1 MNTDNSWI
9 KLPRMFMNWQWYQ
22 NTNMVHLY
30 LYLLLNANI
39 ENKLYFGISIQRG
52 ECLVSLSTL
61 SRDTGISRDSVKRY
75 LKKLKDTKDIS
86 YKKLSKG
93 RIIVLLDFDKF
104 QPVGIDEPAP
114 NWIKLYRKICDWQW
128 YQDAK
133 MVHLFVHLML
143 KASIMKG
150 SDLSDSWQLCTSL
163 RILSKETGLSLQNIR
178 TCIGKLQRTGEITF
192 RTSPTH
198 LQSIITICNSG
209 SYQTS
214 KRQIAPIS
222 PQCRPD
228 VAPIEECTVLKIE
241 NDEISTQQSCN
252 VSNRITDVYNDTKRQ
267 AAPIAPQ
274 LRPNCAPMSP
284 QCRPNAAPMPP
295 LPKEYK
301 NIRNK
306 ESKKINTNNARTHE
320 EDFVDFSEKETSK
333 ENQQKKGEKESLL
346 SLSLHDDVWLGAIK
360 KKFAFKSIEEV
371 KDKVENFDLDHI
383 CRGNKEHK
391 DIVDYKSH
399 FCDWLKFNLMEQ
411 SPSKRKST
419 PNTER
424 WEGEKFVPKSSEGGI
439 YDGPF

>member
-192 RTSPTH
+192 RTLPTH
-198 LQSIITICNSG
+198 LQSVITIYNSG

-214 KRQIAPIS
+214 KRQIAPMP

-241 NDEISTQQSCN
+241 NDEISTQQNCN

-267 AAPIAPQ
+267 TAPMSPQ
-274 LRPNCAPMSP
+274 LRPNCAPISP

-333 ENQQKKGEKESLL
+333 ENQQKKGEKESFL
-346 SLSLHDDVWLGAIK
+346 SLSLHDDVWLDAIK

>member
-192 RTSPTH
+192 RTLPTH

-214 KRQIAPIS
+214 KQQIAPMS

-228 VAPIEECTVLKIE
+228 VAPIEECTVLKIG
-241 NDEISTQQSCN
+241 NDEISTQQNCN
-252 VSNRITDVYNDTKRQ
+252 VSNRITEVYNDTKQQ
-267 AAPIAPQ
+267 AAPMSPQ

-306 ESKKINTNNARTHE
+306 ESKKINTNDARTHE

>member
-192 RTSPTH
+192 RTLPTH
-198 LQSIITICNSG
+198 LQSIITIYNSG

-222 PQCRPD
+222 PQCH
-228 VAPIEECTVLKIE
+228 
-241 NDEISTQQSCN
+241 
-252 VSNRITDVYNDTKRQ
+252 
-267 AAPIAPQ
+267 
-274 LRPNCAPMSP
+274 
-284 QCRPNAAPMPP
+284 PNAAPMPP

-333 ENQQKKGEKESLL
+333 ENQQKKGEKESFL

>member
-192 RTSPTH
+192 RTLPTH

-209 SYQTS
+209 NYQTS

>member
-192 RTSPTH
+192 RTLPTH

-228 VAPIEECTVLKIE
+228 VAPIEECTVLKIG
-241 NDEISTQQSCN
+241 NDEISTQQNYN
-252 VSNRITDVYNDTKRQ
+252 VSNRITEVYNDTKRE

>member
-192 RTSPTH
+192 RTLPTH

-214 KRQIAPIS
+214 KRQIAPMS
-222 PQCRPD
+222 PRCRPD

-284 QCRPNAAPMPP
+284 QCRPNCAPMPP

-306 ESKKINTNNARTHE
+306 ESKKINTNDARTHE

>member
-9 KLPRMFMNWQWYQ
+9 KLPRMFMNWQWYK

-39 ENKLYFGISIQRG
+39 EDKYYFGISIQRG

-61 SRDTGISRDSVKRY
+61 SRDTGISRDSIKRY
-75 LKKLKDTKDIS
+75 LKKLQATKEIS
-86 YKKLSKG
+86 YRKLSKG
-93 RIIVLLDFDKF
+93 RIIVLLDFNKF
-104 QPVGIDEPAP
+104 QPTGTDDPVPD
-114 NWIKLYRKICDWQW
+114 WIKLYRKIGDWEW

-143 KASIMKG
+143 KASFMDG
-150 SDLSDSWQLCTSL
+150 RGLSDSWQLCTSL
-163 RILSKETGLSLQNIR
+163 RVLSKETGLSLQNIR
-178 TCIGKLQRTGEITF
+178 SCIGKLQRTGEITF
-192 RTSPTH
+192 RTLPTH
-198 LQSIITICNSG
+198 QQSIITICKSD
-209 SYQTS
+209 SYQAS
-214 KRQIAPIS
+214 KRQ
-222 PQCRPD
+222 
-228 VAPIEECTVLKIE
+228 T
-241 NDEISTQQSCN
+241 
-252 VSNRITDVYNDTKRQ
+252 
-267 AAPIAPQ
+267 APIAPQ
-274 LRPNCAPMSP
+274 LRPDVAPMSP
-284 QCRPNAAPMPP
+284 QLRPDVAPIAP

-306 ESKKINTNNARTHE
+306 ESKKINNNDARAHE

-333 ENQQKKGEKESLL
+333 ENQQKKGEKESFL

-360 KKFAFKSIEEV
+360 KKFALKSIEEV
-371 KDKVENFDLDHI
+371 KDKVKNFDLDHI

-411 SPSKRKST
+411 SPGKRKSN

-439 YDGPF
+439 YNGPF

>member
-192 RTSPTH
+192 RTIPTH

-222 PQCRPD
+222 PQ
-228 VAPIEECTVLKIE
+228 
-241 NDEISTQQSCN
+241 
-252 VSNRITDVYNDTKRQ
+252 
-267 AAPIAPQ
+267 

-284 QCRPNAAPMPP
+284 QCRPNAAPIPP

-320 EDFVDFSEKETSK
+320 EEDFVDFSEKETSK
-333 ENQQKKGEKESLL
+333 ENQQKKGEKESFL

>member
-192 RTSPTH
+192 RTLPTH

-214 KRQIAPIS
+214 KRQISPIS

-267 AAPIAPQ
+267 AAPMSPQ

-284 QCRPNAAPMPP
+284 QCRPNAAPMSP

>member
-192 RTSPTH
+192 RTLPTH

-241 NDEISTQQSCN
+241 NDEISTQKNSN
-252 VSNRITDVYNDTKRQ
+252 VSNRITEVYNDTKRQ
-267 AAPIAPQ
+267 AAPISPQ

-306 ESKKINTNNARTHE
+306 ESKKINTNDARTHE

-333 ENQQKKGEKESLL
+333 ENQQKKGEKESFL
-346 SLSLHDDVWLGAIK
+346 SLSLQDDVWLGAIK

-411 SPSKRKST
+411 SPRKRKCT
-419 PNTER
+419 PNAER

>member
-9 KLPRMFMNWQWYQ
+9 KLPRMFMNWQWYK

-39 ENKLYFGISIQRG
+39 EDKYYFGISIQRG

-61 SRDTGISRDSVKRY
+61 SRDTGISRDSIKRY
-75 LKKLKDTKDIS
+75 LKKLQATKEIS
-86 YKKLSKG
+86 YRKLSKG
-93 RIIVLLDFDKF
+93 RIIVLLDFNKF
-104 QPVGIDEPAP
+104 QPTGTDDPVP
-114 NWIKLYRKICDWQW
+114 NWIKLYRKIGDWEW

-143 KASIMKG
+143 KASFMDG
-150 SDLSDSWQLCTSL
+150 RGLSDSWQLCTSL
-163 RILSKETGLSLQNIR
+163 RVLSKETGLSLQNIR
-178 TCIGKLQRTGEITF
+178 SCIGKLQRTEEITF
-192 RTSPTH
+192 RTLPTH
-198 LQSIITICNSG
+198 QQSIITICNSD
-209 SYQTS
+209 SYQAS
-214 KRQIAPIS
+214 KRQ
-222 PQCRPD
+222 
-228 VAPIEECTVLKIE
+228 T
-241 NDEISTQQSCN
+241 
-252 VSNRITDVYNDTKRQ
+252 
-267 AAPIAPQ
+267 APIAPQ
-274 LRPNCAPMSP
+274 LRPDVAPMSP
-284 QCRPNAAPMPP
+284 QLRPDVAPIAP

-306 ESKKINTNNARTHE
+306 ESKKINNNARAHE
-320 EDFVDFSEKETSK
+320 EDFVDFSEEKTSEEKTSK
-333 ENQQKKGEKESLL
+333 ENQQKKVEKESFL

-360 KKFAFKSIEEV
+360 KKFALKSIEEV

-411 SPSKRKST
+411 SPRKRKST
-419 PNTER
+419 PNAER

-439 YDGPF
+439 YNGPF

>member
-192 RTSPTH
+192 RTLPTH

-214 KRQIAPIS
+214 KRQIAPMS

-241 NDEISTQQSCN
+241 NDEISTQQNCN
-252 VSNRITDVYNDTKRQ
+252 VSSRITEVYNDTKQQ
-267 AAPIAPQ
+267 AAPISPQ

-284 QCRPNAAPMPP
+284 QCRPDAAPMPP

-411 SPSKRKST
+411 SPGKRKST
-419 PNTER
+419 PNAER

>member
-192 RTSPTH
+192 RTLPTH

-214 KRQIAPIS
+214 KRQIAPMS

-228 VAPIEECTVLKIE
+228 VAP
-241 NDEISTQQSCN
+241 
-252 VSNRITDVYNDTKRQ
+252 
-267 AAPIAPQ
+267 
-274 LRPNCAPMSP
+274 MSP
-284 QCRPNAAPMPP
+284 R
-295 LPKEYK
+295 LK
-301 NIRNK
+301 N
-306 ESKKINTNNARTHE
+306 
-320 EDFVDFSEKETSK
+320 V
-333 ENQQKKGEKESLL
+333 L
-346 SLSLHDDVWLGAIK
+346 
-360 KKFAFKSIEEV
+360 
-371 KDKVENFDLDHI
+371 
-383 CRGNKEHK
+383 C
-391 DIVDYKSH
+391 
-399 FCDWLKFNLMEQ
+399 
-411 SPSKRKST
+411 
-419 PNTER
+419 
-424 WEGEKFVPKSSEGGI
+424 
-439 YDGPF
+439 

>member
-61 SRDTGISRDSVKRY
+61 SRDTGISRDSLKRY
-75 LKKLKDTKDIS
+75 LKKLKDTKEIS

-93 RIIVLLDFDKF
+93 RIIVLLNFDKF
-104 QPVGIDEPAP
+104 QPVGIDEPVP

-143 KASIMKG
+143 KASIMNESG
-150 SDLSDSWQLCTSL
+150 LSDSWQLCTSL

-192 RTSPTH
+192 RTLPTH
-198 LQSIITICNSG
+198 QQSIITICNFD
-209 SYQTS
+209 SYQAS
-214 KRQIAPIS
+214 KQQIAPIA

-228 VAPIEECTVLKIE
+228 AAPIEECTVLKIE
-241 NDEISTQQSCN
+241 TNDISTQQNGNISCGLTE
-252 VSNRITDVYNDTKRQ
+252 SYDETKQ
-267 AAPIAPQ
+267 QIAPIPPQ
-274 LRPNCAPMSP
+274 CRPKCAPMS
-284 QCRPNAAPMPP
+284 P

-306 ESKKINTNNARTHE
+306 ESKKININDARAHE

-333 ENQQKKGEKESLL
+333 ENQQKKGEKESFL

-360 KKFAFKSIEEV
+360 KKFALKSIEEV

-411 SPSKRKST
+411 SPRKRKST
-419 PNTER
+419 PNAER

-439 YDGPF
+439 YNGPF

>member
-192 RTSPTH
+192 RTLPTH

-241 NDEISTQQSCN
+241 NDEISTQQNCN
-252 VSNRITDVYNDTKRQ
+252 VSNRITEVYNDTKRQ
-267 AAPIAPQ
+267 AAPMSPQ

-306 ESKKINTNNARTHE
+306 ESKKINTNNAHTHE

>member
-143 KASIMKG
+143 KASIMKE

-192 RTSPTH
+192 RTLPTH

-214 KRQIAPIS
+214 KRQIAPMS

-228 VAPIEECTVLKIE
+228 
-241 NDEISTQQSCN
+241 
-252 VSNRITDVYNDTKRQ
+252 
-267 AAPIAPQ
+267 
-274 LRPNCAPMSP
+274 
-284 QCRPNAAPMPP
+284 AAPMPP

-333 ENQQKKGEKESLL
+333 ENQQKKGEKESFL

-411 SPSKRKST
+411 SPGKRKST
-419 PNTER
+419 PNAER

-439 YDGPF
+439 YNGPF

>member
-192 RTSPTH
+192 RTLPTH

-274 LRPNCAPMSP
+274 LRSNCAPMSP

>member
-192 RTSPTH
+192 RTLPTH

-214 KRQIAPIS
+214 KQQIAPIS

-241 NDEISTQQSCN
+241 NDEISTQQNCN
-252 VSNRITDVYNDTKRQ
+252 VSNRITDVYNDAKRQ
-267 AAPIAPQ
+267 AAPMSPQ

-306 ESKKINTNNARTHE
+306 ESKKINTSNARTHE

-360 KKFAFKSIEEV
+360 KKFAFKSIKEV

>member
-192 RTSPTH
+192 RTLPTH

-214 KRQIAPIS
+214 KRHIAPI
-222 PQCRPD
+222 
-228 VAPIEECTVLKIE
+228 
-241 NDEISTQQSCN
+241 
-252 VSNRITDVYNDTKRQ
+252 
-267 AAPIAPQ
+267 
-274 LRPNCAPMSP
+274 SP

>member
-192 RTSPTH
+192 RTLPTH

-214 KRQIAPIS
+214 KRQIAPMS
-222 PQCRPD
+222 
-228 VAPIEECTVLKIE
+228 
-241 NDEISTQQSCN
+241 
-252 VSNRITDVYNDTKRQ
+252 
-267 AAPIAPQ
+267 PQ

>member
-192 RTSPTH
+192 RTLPTH

-214 KRQIAPIS
+214 KRQIAPMP

-241 NDEISTQQSCN
+241 NDEISTQQNCN
-252 VSNRITDVYNDTKRQ
+252 VSNRITEDYNDTKRQ
-267 AAPIAPQ
+267 AAPMSPQ

-424 WEGEKFVPKSSEGGI
+424 WEGEKFVPKSSKGGI

>member
-104 QPVGIDEPAP
+104 QPVGIDEPTP

-192 RTSPTH
+192 RTLPTH
-198 LQSIITICNSG
+198 QQSIITIYNSG

-214 KRQIAPIS
+214 KRQIAPMP

-241 NDEISTQQSCN
+241 NDEISTQQNCN

-267 AAPIAPQ
+267 AAPMSPQ

-284 QCRPNAAPMPP
+284 QCRPNAAPMSP

-320 EDFVDFSEKETSK
+320 EDFVDFSEKETTK

-411 SPSKRKST
+411 SPRKRKCT
-419 PNTER
+419 PNAER

-439 YDGPF
+439 YNGPF

>member
-192 RTSPTH
+192 RTLPTH

-214 KRQIAPIS
+214 KRQIAPMS

-228 VAPIEECTVLKIE
+228 VAPIEESTVLKIE
-241 NDEISTQQSCN
+241 NEEISTQQNCN
-252 VSNRITDVYNDTKRQ
+252 VSNRITEVYNDTKRQ
-267 AAPIAPQ
+267 AAPMSPQ

-306 ESKKINTNNARTHE
+306 ESKKINTNDARTHE

-333 ENQQKKGEKESLL
+333 ENQQKKGEKESFL
-346 SLSLHDDVWLGAIK
+346 SLSLQDDVWLGAIK

-411 SPSKRKST
+411 SPRKRKST
-419 PNTER
+419 PNAER

>member
-192 RTSPTH
+192 RTLPTH

-228 VAPIEECTVLKIE
+228 VAPIEECTVLKIG
-241 NDEISTQQSCN
+241 NDEISTQQNYN
-252 VSNRITDVYNDTKRQ
+252 VSNRITEVYNDAKRQ
-267 AAPIAPQ
+267 AAPMSPQ
-274 LRPNCAPMSP
+274 LRPNCAPISP
-284 QCRPNAAPMPP
+284 QCHPNAAPMPP

>member
-192 RTSPTH
+192 RTLPTH

-241 NDEISTQQSCN
+241 NDEISTQQNCN
-252 VSNRITDVYNDTKRQ
+252 VSNRITEVYNDTKRE
-267 AAPIAPQ
+267 AAPMSPQ

-284 QCRPNAAPMPP
+284 QCRPNAAPMSP

>member
-192 RTSPTH
+192 RTLPTH
-198 LQSIITICNSG
+198 LQSIITIYNSG

-241 NDEISTQQSCN
+241 NEEISTQQNCN
-252 VSNRITDVYNDTKRQ
+252 VSNRITEVYNDTKRQ
-267 AAPIAPQ
+267 AAPMSPQ

-306 ESKKINTNNARTHE
+306 ESKKINTNDARTHE

-333 ENQQKKGEKESLL
+333 ENQQKKGEKESFL
-346 SLSLHDDVWLGAIK
+346 SLSLQDDVWLGAIK

-411 SPSKRKST
+411 SPRKRKST
-419 PNTER
+419 PNAER

>member
-192 RTSPTH
+192 RTLPTH
-198 LQSIITICNSG
+198 LQSVITIYNSG

-214 KRQIAPIS
+214 KRQIAPMP

-228 VAPIEECTVLKIE
+228 VAPMEECTVLKIE
-241 NDEISTQQSCN
+241 NDEISTQQNCN

-267 AAPIAPQ
+267 TAPMSPQ

-284 QCRPNAAPMPP
+284 QCRPNAAPMSP

-333 ENQQKKGEKESLL
+333 DNQQKKGEKKSFL

-411 SPSKRKST
+411 SPRKRKCT
-419 PNTER
+419 PNAER

-439 YDGPF
+439 YNGPF

>member
-192 RTSPTH
+192 RTLPTH

-214 KRQIAPIS
+214 KRQIAPMS

-241 NDEISTQQSCN
+241 NDEISTQQNCN
-252 VSNRITDVYNDTKRQ
+252 VSNRITEDYNDAKQQ
-267 AAPIAPQ
+267 AAPMSPQ

>member
-192 RTSPTH
+192 RTLPTH

-241 NDEISTQQSCN
+241 NDEISTQQNCN
-252 VSNRITDVYNDTKRQ
+252 VSNRITEVYNDTKRQ
-267 AAPIAPQ
+267 AAPMSPQ

>member
-104 QPVGIDEPAP
+104 QPVGIDEPTP

-192 RTSPTH
+192 RTLPTH
-198 LQSIITICNSG
+198 QQSIITIYNSG

-214 KRQIAPIS
+214 KRQIAPMP

-241 NDEISTQQSCN
+241 NDEISTQQNCN

-267 AAPIAPQ
+267 AAPMSPQ

-284 QCRPNAAPMPP
+284 QCRPNAAPMSP

-411 SPSKRKST
+411 SPRKRKCT
-419 PNTER
+419 PNAER

-439 YDGPF
+439 YNGPF

>member
-61 SRDTGISRDSVKRY
+61 SRDTGISRDSLKRY
-75 LKKLKDTKDIS
+75 LKKLKDTKEIS

-93 RIIVLLDFDKF
+93 RIIVLLNFDKF
-104 QPVGIDEPAP
+104 QPVGIDEPVP

-143 KASIMKG
+143 KASIMNESG
-150 SDLSDSWQLCTSL
+150 LSDSWQLCTSL

-192 RTSPTH
+192 RTLPTH
-198 LQSIITICNSG
+198 QQSIITICNFD
-209 SYQTS
+209 SYQAS
-214 KRQIAPIS
+214 KQQIAPIA

-228 VAPIEECTVLKIE
+228 AAPIEECTVLKIE
-241 NDEISTQQSCN
+241 TNDISTQQNNN
-252 VSNRITDVYNDTKRQ
+252 VSSGLTESYDDTKQ
-267 AAPIAPQ
+267 QIAPIAPQ
-274 LRPNCAPMSP
+274 CRPDCAPMS
-284 QCRPNAAPMPP
+284 P

-306 ESKKINTNNARTHE
+306 ESKKINTNDARTHE

-333 ENQQKKGEKESLL
+333 ENQQKKGKKESFL

-360 KKFAFKSIEEV
+360 KKFALKSIEEV

-411 SPSKRKST
+411 SPRKRKST
-419 PNTER
+419 PNAER

-439 YDGPF
+439 YNGPF

>member
-192 RTSPTH
+192 RTLPTH

-214 KRQIAPIS
+214 KRQIAPMP

-228 VAPIEECTVLKIE
+228 VAPMEECTVLKIE
-241 NDEISTQQSCN
+241 NDEISTQQNCN

-267 AAPIAPQ
+267 TAPMSPQ

-284 QCRPNAAPMPP
+284 QCRPNAAPMSP

-306 ESKKINTNNARTHE
+306 ESKKINTNNARTHD

-333 ENQQKKGEKESLL
+333 DNQQKKGEKKSFL

-399 FCDWLKFNLMEQ
+399 FCDWLKFNLIEQ
-411 SPSKRKST
+411 SPRKRKCT
-419 PNTER
+419 PNAER

-439 YDGPF
+439 YNGPF

>member
-1 MNTDNSWI
+1 MS
-9 KLPRMFMNWQWYQ
+9 
-22 NTNMVHLY
+22 
-30 LYLLLNANI
+30 
-39 ENKLYFGISIQRG
+39 GISIYP
-52 ECLVSLSTL
+52 

-128 YQDAK
+128 YKDAK

-192 RTSPTH
+192 RTLPTH
-198 LQSIITICNSG
+198 LQSIITIYNSG

-241 NDEISTQQSCN
+241 NDEISTQQNCN
-252 VSNRITDVYNDTKRQ
+252 VSNRITEVYNDAKRQ
-267 AAPIAPQ
+267 AAPMSPQ
-274 LRPNCAPMSP
+274 LRPNCAPISP
-284 QCRPNAAPMPP
+284 QCHPNAAPMPP

-333 ENQQKKGEKESLL
+333 ENQQKKGEKESFL
-346 SLSLHDDVWLGAIK
+346 SLSLHDDVWLDAIK

>member
-192 RTSPTH
+192 RTLPTH
-198 LQSIITICNSG
+198 LQSIITICNSD

-241 NDEISTQQSCN
+241 NDEISTQQNCN
-252 VSNRITDVYNDTKRQ
+252 VSNRITEVYNDTKRQ
-267 AAPIAPQ
+267 AAPMSPQ

-284 QCRPNAAPMPP
+284 QCRPNAAPIPP

>member
-192 RTSPTH
+192 RTLQTH

-214 KRQIAPIS
+214 KQQIAPMS

-241 NDEISTQQSCN
+241 NDEISTQQNCN
-252 VSNRITDVYNDTKRQ
+252 VSNRITEVYNDTKRQ
-267 AAPIAPQ
+267 DAPIAPQ

-284 QCRPNAAPMPP
+284 QCRLNCAPMPP

-306 ESKKINTNNARTHE
+306 ESKKINTNDARTHE

-333 ENQQKKGEKESLL
+333 ENQQKKGEKESFL

-411 SPSKRKST
+411 SPRKRKCT
-419 PNTER
+419 PNAER

-439 YDGPF
+439 YNGPF

>member
-104 QPVGIDEPAP
+104 QPVGIDEPTP

-192 RTSPTH
+192 RTLPTH
-198 LQSIITICNSG
+198 QQSIITIYNSG

-214 KRQIAPIS
+214 KRQIAPMP

-241 NDEISTQQSCN
+241 NDEISTQQNCN
-252 VSNRITDVYNDTKRQ
+252 VSNRITDVYNGTKRQ
-267 AAPIAPQ
+267 AAPMSPQ

-284 QCRPNAAPMPP
+284 QCRPNAAPMSP

-411 SPSKRKST
+411 SPRKRKCT
-419 PNTER
+419 PNAER

-439 YDGPF
+439 YNGPF

>member
-75 LKKLKDTKDIS
+75 LKKLKDTKEIS

-192 RTSPTH
+192 RTLPTH
-198 LQSIITICNSG
+198 QQSIITICNSD
-209 SYQTS
+209 SYQAS
-214 KRQIAPIS
+214 KRQIAPMS

-241 NDEISTQQSCN
+241 TNDIPTQQN
-252 VSNRITDVYNDTKRQ
+252 SNISSGVTEGYDDTKQ
-267 AAPIAPQ
+267 PT
-274 LRPNCAPMSP
+274 APMSP
-284 QCRPNAAPMPP
+284 QCRPNCAPMPPRLRPDCAPMSP

-306 ESKKINTNNARTHE
+306 ESKKININNARAHE

-333 ENQQKKGEKESLL
+333 ENQQKKGEKESFL
-346 SLSLHDDVWLGAIK
+346 SLSLHDDVWLSAIK
-360 KKFAFKSIEEV
+360 KKFALKSIEEV

-419 PNTER
+419 PNAER

-439 YDGPF
+439 YNGPF

>member
-192 RTSPTH
+192 RTLPTH

-209 SYQTS
+209 SYQTP